1 MWRDE
6 VLKNLWIEC
15 ELMNNLSISQSLD
28 LSRDEGMKSKLRM
41 GFVIITND
49 KYCIGKDVYEFDMKR
64 ESS

>member
-1 MWRDE
+1 M
-6 VLKNLWIEC
+6 KNLWIEC